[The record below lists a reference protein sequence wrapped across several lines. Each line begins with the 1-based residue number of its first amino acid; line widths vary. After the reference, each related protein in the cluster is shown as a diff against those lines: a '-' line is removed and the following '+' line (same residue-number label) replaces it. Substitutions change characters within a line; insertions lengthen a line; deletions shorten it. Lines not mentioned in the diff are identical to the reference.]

1 MTVQKQIAKIEKKDH
16 RGTSEN
22 WVACIEKN
30 RTISGVLD
38 INN

>member
-1 MTVQKQIAKIEKKDH
+1 MTVQKQIAKIEKDT

-30 RTISGVLD
+30 RNISGVLD